1 MVPPVVV
8 VVVPRV
14 VVVVVPR
21 VVVVVVPRVVVL
33 PVVAVS
39 RVVEVVPVDLVRE
52 VHSGASEHN
61 HLWPIGARRPECRAV
76 GSR

>member
-1 MVPPVVV
+1 VVV

-21 VVVVVVPRVVVL
+21 VVVVL

-52 VHSGASEHN
+52 VHAGASERN